1 MIKRHSILTAILLC
15 FVAFTQVMAQEM
27 QEPEPLPIDPKV
39 RYGKL
44 SNGLT
49 YYIRH
54 NDQPKDRA
62 DFYIA
67 QNVGS
72 ILEEENQRG
81 LAHFLEHMAFDGSR
95 NFPNNGMD
103 EYIESVGMRSGEN
116 FNAYT
121 SFDETVY
128 MITNAPVNKSGVVDS
143 CLLILHDWSGFLA
156 LTDSAIQKERGV
168 IREEWR
174 TRQDAQTRLWE
185 QQLPKMY
192 PGSRYA
198 NRMPIGSIDVIEN
211 FKPDELRAYY
221 KKWYRPDLQAII
233 VVGDVNVDQVEAT
246 IKKMFADVPAP
257 VNPAK
262 REQVSV
268 PDNDLPLISIAKDK
282 EASNTIL
289 YIFYKHD
296 KLPNDLNRTIAGL
309 VKDYIQQIC
318 ASIMKLSSS

>member
-1 MIKRHSILTAILLC
+1 MRKERTLFLVWLWAWICVLPL
-15 FVAFTQVMAQEM
+15 FAQ
-27 QEPEPLPIDPKV
+27 QPEQLPIDPKV

-54 NDQPKDRA
+54 NALPKERA

-72 ILEEENQRG
+72 ILEKENQRG
-81 LAHFLEHMAFDGSR
+81 LAHFLEHMAFDGSKH
-95 NFPNNGMD
+95 FPNNGMD
-103 EYIESVGMRSGEN
+103 KYIESVGMRNGEN

-128 MITNAPVNKSGVVDS
+128 MVTNAPVRTAGVIDS
-143 CLLILHDWSGFLA
+143 CLLILHDWSGFLS

-174 TRQDAQTRLWE
+174 TTQDAQSRLWE

-198 NRMPIGSIDVIEN
+198 NRMPIGTIEVIEN
-211 FKPDELRAYY
+211 FKPEELRAYY
-221 KKWYRPDLQAII
+221 RKWY
-233 VVGDVNVDQVEAT
+233 
-246 IKKMFADVPAP
+246 
-257 VNPAK
+257 
-262 REQVSV
+262 
-268 PDNDLPLISIAKDK
+268 
-282 EASNTIL
+282 
-289 YIFYKHD
+289 
-296 KLPNDLNRTIAGL
+296 
-309 VKDYIQQIC
+309 
-318 ASIMKLSSS
+318 

>member
-1 MIKRHSILTAILLC
+1 
-15 FVAFTQVMAQEM
+15 
-27 QEPEPLPIDPKV
+27 
-39 RYGKL
+39 
-44 SNGLT
+44 
-49 YYIRH
+49 
-54 NDQPKDRA
+54 
-62 DFYIA
+62 
-67 QNVGS
+67 
-72 ILEEENQRG
+72 
-81 LAHFLEHMAFDGSR
+81 
-95 NFPNNGMD
+95 MD

-296 KLPNDLNRTIAGL
+296 KLPNDLNRTIA
-309 VKDYIQQIC
+309 DW
-318 ASIMKLSSS
+318 

>member
-1 MIKRHSILTAILLC
+1 
-15 FVAFTQVMAQEM
+15 
-27 QEPEPLPIDPKV
+27 
-39 RYGKL
+39 
-44 SNGLT
+44 
-49 YYIRH
+49 
-54 NDQPKDRA
+54 
-62 DFYIA
+62 
-67 QNVGS
+67 
-72 ILEEENQRG
+72 
-81 LAHFLEHMAFDGSR
+81 
-95 NFPNNGMD
+95 MD

-233 VVGDVNVDQVEAT
+233 IVGDVNVDQVEAT

-282 EASNTIL
+282 EHPIRSFISSINTINC
-289 YIFYKHD
+289 
-296 KLPNDLNRTIAGL
+296 PTT
-309 VKDYIQQIC
+309 
-318 ASIMKLSSS
+318 

>member
-1 MIKRHSILTAILLC
+1 
-15 FVAFTQVMAQEM
+15 
-27 QEPEPLPIDPKV
+27 
-39 RYGKL
+39 
-44 SNGLT
+44 
-49 YYIRH
+49 
-54 NDQPKDRA
+54 
-62 DFYIA
+62 
-67 QNVGS
+67 
-72 ILEEENQRG
+72 
-81 LAHFLEHMAFDGSR
+81 
-95 NFPNNGMD
+95 MD

-221 KKWYRPDLQAII
+221 KNGI
-233 VVGDVNVDQVEAT
+233 VRT
-246 IKKMFADVPAP
+246 C
-257 VNPAK
+257 K
-262 REQVSV
+262 R
-268 PDNDLPLISIAKDK
+268 
-282 EASNTIL
+282 
-289 YIFYKHD
+289 
-296 KLPNDLNRTIAGL
+296 
-309 VKDYIQQIC
+309 
-318 ASIMKLSSS
+318 LSSWET